1 MDDEQKDY
9 FEDLEQQGWEPQLC
23 DTPVPFYEN
32 AVMCGEPADVGD
44 TICGMEL
51 YPRDFFDNENE
62 FMVKVKGDS
71 MIGANILE
79 GDKVKVRATKSF
91 NDGDILLVMIDG
103 EYTLKA
109 FCRDVD
115 GKPWLIPRNPKYKA
129 FSPCDYQN
137 VMVRGVVEEVI
148 QLSPRVDYRSCMK
161 EITAAKQDE
170 KQKKII
176 TMEDVESVIMRIAPE
191 IKVSR
196 HWYAVFRAL
205 VDMKVYQMEKISLFV
220 SLLNRLIPN
229 HEHLTTTDD
238 LQRMAVQSFA
248 KPVLLWDENNAPV
261 PAGKRFM
268 DYKKIAEKTVL
279 YMEES

>member
-1 MDDEQKDY
+1 MDDELKDY

-161 EITAAKQDE
+161 EITAAKQEGDE
-170 KQKKII
+170 VNTISSETVSKAIKQ
-176 TMEDVESVIMRIAPE
+176 IAPMVK
-191 IKVSR
+191 IGR
-196 HWYAVFRAL
+196 QWFAVYRAM
-205 VDMKVYQMEKISLFV
+205 VDVGVMKVNEYAAFCEKIAAV
-220 SLLNRLIPN
+220 VPK
-229 HEHLTTTDD
+229 HEKLPQSDE
-238 LQRMAVQSFA
+238 LQRMAVQSFS
-248 KPVLLWDENNAPV
+248 KPISGWREDDAPV
-261 PAGKRFM
+261 QGKRFRE
-268 DYKKIAEKTVL
+268 YLTIGEKMKEYL
-279 YMEES
+279 KC